1 MSFSSD
7 IAKFAKKA
15 GENMVTTRK
24 SVFFQLAESI
34 VERTPVDTGRAKGN
48 WQPSLHTF
56 KSGTVAGASDPIP
69 AIKMVADSANGD
81 DSMCLINNLPYI
93 QPLEYGYYGEGP
105 KVIGGYSSQAPRGMV
120 RITVREFKVALR
132 KAVAGLK

>member
-56 KSGTVAGASDPIP
+56 KSGTVAGTDNPIP
-69 AIKMVADSANGD
+69 AIRMVADKAKGD
-81 DSMCLINNLPYI
+81 ETMCLVNNLEYI
-93 QPLEYGYYGEGP
+93 VPLEYGH
-105 KVIGGYSSQAPRGMV
+105 SQQQAPAGMV
-120 RITVREFKVALR
+120 RISVQEFKAAVR